1 MDFHACRVAFVTFV
15 VESGVTVKEA
25 QALARHESPEITM
38 NTYARARDER
48 LSEAAEAIGALV
60 EPGQIYDTGMTRVAA
75 GAEGLSPNKKAPKAC
90 AKGARVEA
98 AGIEPVPGGCVG
110 HDTTCTGVL
119 PSSAVADLHPSCCG
133 AAATSSVPTAR

>member
-1 MDFHACRVAFVTFV
+1 MVLPD
-15 VESGVTVKEA
+15 
-25 QALARHESPEITM
+25 ITM

-98 AGIEPVPGGCVG
+98 AGIEPASRGISVYASTRVVDLLILALGDADQQASPRA
-110 HDTTCTGVL
+110 
-119 PSSAVADLHPSCCG
+119 SSQMGTLCG
-133 AAATSSVPTAR
+133 RHRANSATRSLLLFALASLAGKTSRA